1 MTIVGG
7 DNGNVHNSIADFLR
21 IPRSCL
27 LLVHPDIH
35 RIKDATDQL
44 LSTYGWP
51 HLSVGQE
58 LGDVLLSELPQ
69 HRSRVARQWM
79 PVRLGDVAPGPVLCT
94 EIDLLFD
101 PTLELDPLGLL
112 RDVSR
117 LCQMVVAWPGSYRGD
132 VLAYAVP
139 DHSHYRTW
147 RKPAVDV
154 VIVRNH
160 GF

>member
-1 MTIVGG
+1 MLNTI
-7 DNGNVHNSIADFLR
+7 DEFLSAP
-21 IPRSCL
+21 IPCL
-27 LLVHPDIH
+27 LLVHLDIS
-35 RIKDATDQL
+35 RLESAANEL

-51 HLSVGQE
+51 LLSVGQE
-58 LGDVLLSELPQ
+58 LGNVLLSEMPQ
-69 HRSRVARQWM
+69 RRSRAARQWM
-79 PVRLGDVAPGPVLCT
+79 PARLGDVAPGPVLCT

-117 LCQMVVAWPGSYRGD
+117 MCQMLVAWPGSYRGD

-147 RKPAVDV
+147 RKPKVPIAVLE
-154 VIVRNH
+154 
-160 GF
+160 